1 MYLFHDTSRGCLDL
15 FHRIMENGERVCTAL
30 LRQES
35 FHLNEPGSLSHDKV
49 DVDDLE
55 MPGKPVDIHGAPVV
69 DR

>member
-1 MYLFHDTSRGCLDL
+1 
-15 FHRIMENGERVCTAL
+15 MENGERVCTAL